1 MHGRTGASPRGRQE
15 AAMTYDLKIT
25 GGTIVDGSGKPG
37 FAGDLGIKDGKVVA
51 LGKADGP
58 AATTI
63 DARGKIVSPGFVDV
77 HTHYDAQI
85 LWDRML
91 SISPWH
97 GVTTTVIGNCGF
109 GVAPTKAIHRK
120 LIMQTLEKVEG
131 MSLEA
136 LEAGLGNAWPFE
148 TFPQYLDTLEKQGTA
163 INIAALFGHTPLRLY
178 VMGEESTERAATP
191 DEIAKMKTLVREAMD
206 AGAIGFGTS
215 VSVSHNGY
223 AGKPVP
229 SRQATVEEMDAL
241 VSVMGELKR
250 GLMQI
255 TIGRDFSTR
264 QVGGVSR
271 TYNAPVTWTALLSY
285 LYGPGGHRKQLDL
298 AAEQR
303 KSGAMVI
310 PQVSCRPLNFEFTFA
325 EPFIFDVMKFMNE
338 LAVEDAK
345 TPGTRRRAYADPAW
359 REKLRRDVTPLFRN
373 WWDRVVI
380 AWAPS
385 ARELEEQ
392 PLADAARK
400 LGRDPV
406 DLALDLALAN
416 DLQARFRMA
425 VMNFDEKEVAELI
438 TDPHTVIALSDA
450 GAHASQLCD
459 ACYSTYLLGHWVREK
474 KTLTIE
480 QAVHQLTQR
489 PAEMFGIT
497 DRGLLAEGRPA
508 DVVVFDPRTVA
519 PGPLKRVYDLP
530 AGADR
535 LVSEATGVDA
545 VIVNGRIIRQN
556 GNDVVAADDRLPGRV
571 LRHGRAA

>member
-1 MHGRTGASPRGRQE
+1 
-15 AAMTYDLKIT
+15 MTYDLKIT
-25 GGTIVDGSGKPG
+25 GGTIVDGTGKPG
-37 FAGDLGIKDGKVVA
+37 FAGDVGIKDGKVVA
-51 LGKADGP
+51 VGKAEG
-58 AATTI
+58 AAEQTV
-63 DARGKIVSPGFVDV
+63 DARGKVVAPGFVDV

-109 GVAPTKAIHRK
+109 GVAPTRAIHRRM
-120 LIMQTLEKVEG
+120 IMQTLEKVEG

-136 LEAGLGNAWPFE
+136 LQAGLGEVWPFE
-148 TFPQYLDTLEKQGTA
+148 TFPQYLDALEKRGSA
-163 INIAALFGHTPLRLY
+163 INVAALFGHTPLRLY
-178 VMGEESTERAATP
+178 VMGEASTERAATP
-191 DEIAKMKTLVREAMD
+191 DEVAAMKKLVREAME

-229 SRQATVEEMDAL
+229 SRQATVEEMDQL
-241 VSVMGELKR
+241 VSVMGEMKR

-255 TIGRDFSTR
+255 TIGRDFSTKHMAE
-264 QVGGVSR
+264 VSR
-271 TYNAPVTWTALLSY
+271 KYGIPVTWTALLSY

-303 KSGAMVI
+303 RSGAMVI

-325 EPFIFDVMKFMNE
+325 EPFIFDTMKFMNE
-338 LAVEDAK
+338 LAAADAREA
-345 TPGTRRRAYADPAW
+345 GTRRRAYADPSW
-359 REKLRRDVTPLFRN
+359 REKLRSEVTPVFQR

-380 AWAPS
+380 AWSPS
-385 ARELEEQ
+385 ARELEEL
-392 PLADAARK
+392 PLAAAAAK
-400 LGRDPV
+400 VGKDPV
-406 DLALDLALAN
+406 DLALDLALAD
-416 DLQARFRMA
+416 DLQTRFRMA

-438 TDPHTVIALSDA
+438 TDPHTIIALSDA
-450 GAHASQLCD
+450 GAHANQLCD
-459 ACYSTYLLGHWVREK
+459 ACYSTHLLGHWVREK
-474 KTLTIE
+474 KTLTVE

-497 DRGLLAEGRPA
+497 DRGVLAEGRPA
-508 DVVVFDPRTVA
+508 DVVVFDPATVA

-535 LVSEATGVDA
+535 LVSEASGIDA
-545 VIVNGRIIRQN
+545 VIVNGRLIRRDN
-556 GNDVVAADDRLPGRV
+556 KDVVAAGDRLPGRL

>member
-1 MHGRTGASPRGRQE
+1 MS
-15 AAMTYDLKIT
+15 YDLKIT
-25 GGTIVDGSGKPG
+25 GGTIVDGTGKAG
-37 FAGDLGIKDGKVVA
+37 FVGDVGIKDGKVVA
-51 LGKADGP
+51 MGKADGP
-58 AATTI
+58 ATTAI
-63 DARGKIVSPGFVDV
+63 DATGKIVSPGFVDV

-91 SISPWH
+91 TISPWH

-120 LIMQTLEKVEG
+120 LILQTLEKVEG
-131 MSLEA
+131 MSLDA
-136 LEAGLGNAWPFE
+136 LHAGLGDVWPFE
-148 TFPQYLDTLEKQGTA
+148 TFPQYLDAVEKRGSA
-163 INIAALFGHTPLRLY
+163 INVAALFGHTPLRMY

-191 DEIAKMKTLVREAMD
+191 DELAAMKKLMREAME

-229 SRQATVEEMDAL
+229 SRQATPEEMDGL
-241 VSVMGELKR
+241 VSVMGEMKR

-255 TIGRDFSTR
+255 TIGREFSTR
-264 QVGGVSR
+264 HMAEVSR
-271 TYNAPVTWTALLSY
+271 KYGVPVTWTALLSY

-338 LAVEDAK
+338 LAIADAK
-345 TPGTRRRAYADPAW
+345 APGTRRHAYADPAW
-359 REKLRRDVTPLFRN
+359 REKLRSEVTPLFQR

-385 ARELEEQ
+385 HKELEEM
-392 PLADAARK
+392 PLAAAAAR
-400 LGRDPV
+400 LGKDPV

-438 TDPHTVIALSDA
+438 TDPHTIIALSDA

-459 ACYSTYLLGHWVREK
+459 ACYSTHLLGHWVRERK
-474 KTLTIE
+474 VFTVE
-480 QAVHQLTQR
+480 EAVHNLTQR

-497 DRGLLAEGRPA
+497 DRGVLAEGRPA
-508 DVVVFDPRTVA
+508 DVVVFDAKTVG
-519 PGPLKRVYDLP
+519 PGPLKRVNDLP

-535 LVSEATGVDA
+535 LVSQASGIDA
-545 VIVNGRIIRQN
+545 VIVNGELIRRDN
-556 GNDVVAADDRLPGRV
+556 KDVFAANDKLPGRL
-571 LRHGRAA
+571 LRSGRAA

>member
-1 MHGRTGASPRGRQE
+1 
-15 AAMTYDLKIT
+15 MTYDLKIT
-25 GGTIVDGSGKPG
+25 GGTIVDGTGKPG
-37 FAGDLGIKDGKVVA
+37 FSGDLGIKDGKVVA

-63 DARGKIVSPGFVDV
+63 DATGKVVSPGFVDV

-109 GVAPTKAIHRK
+109 GVAPTRAIHRK

-131 MSLEA
+131 MSLDA
-136 LEAGLGNAWPFE
+136 LHAGLGDDWPFE
-148 TFPQYLDTLEKQGTA
+148 TFPQYLDALEKRGSA
-163 INIAALFGHTPLRLY
+163 INVAALFGHTPLRMY
-178 VMGEESTERAATP
+178 VMGEESTERAATA
-191 DEIAKMKTLVREAMD
+191 DEIGAMKKLMREAME

-215 VSVSHNGY
+215 VSISHNGY

-241 VSVMGELKR
+241 VSVMGDMKR

-255 TIGRDFSTR
+255 TIGREFSTR
-264 QVGGVSR
+264 HMAEVSR
-271 TYNAPVTWTALLSY
+271 KYGVPVTWTALLSY

-345 TPGTRRRAYADPAW
+345 APGTRRRAYADPAW
-359 REKLRRDVTPLFRN
+359 REKLRSEVTPLFQR

-385 ARELEEQ
+385 AANSKSSRL
-392 PLADAARK
+392 PMPRAK
-400 LGRDPV
+400 LGKDPV

-438 TDPHTVIALSDA
+438 TDPNTIIALSDA

-459 ACYSTYLLGHWVREK
+459 ACYSTYLLGHWVRER
-474 KTLTIE
+474 KTFTIE
-480 QAVHQLTQR
+480 QAVHNLTQR

-497 DRGLLAEGRPA
+497 DRGLLAAGRPA
-508 DVVVFDPRTVA
+508 DVVVFDPKTVG

-535 LVSEATGVDA
+535 LVSEASGIDA
-545 VIVNGRIIRQN
+545 VIVNGKLIRRD
-556 GNDVVAADDRLPGRV
+556 GKDAVAANDKLPGRL
-571 LRHGRAA
+571 LRQGRAA

>member
-1 MHGRTGASPRGRQE
+1 
-15 AAMTYDLKIT
+15 MTFDLKIT
-25 GGTIVDGSGKPG
+25 GGTIVDGTGKPG
-37 FAGDLGIKDGKVVA
+37 FVGDLGIKDGKVVA
-51 LGKADGP
+51 IGKADGP
-58 AATTI
+58 ATKTI
-63 DARGKIVSPGFVDV
+63 DAAGRVVAPGFVDV

-109 GVAPTKAIHRK
+109 GVAPTRAIHRK
-120 LIMQTLEKVEG
+120 LILQTLEKVEG
-131 MSLEA
+131 MSLDA
-136 LEAGLGNAWPFE
+136 LQAGIGDNWPFE
-148 TFPQYLDTLEKQGTA
+148 TFPQYLDALEKRGSA
-163 INIAALFGHTPLRLY
+163 INVAALFGHTPLRMY
-178 VMGEESTERAATP
+178 VMGEESTERAATT
-191 DEIAKMKTLVREAMD
+191 DELTAMKKLMREAMD

-229 SRQATVEEMDAL
+229 SRQATPEEMDAL
-241 VSVMGELKR
+241 VSVMGDMKR

-255 TIGRDFSTR
+255 TIGREFSTR
-264 QVGGVSR
+264 HMAEVSR
-271 TYNAPVTWTALLSY
+271 KYQVPVTWTALLSH

-338 LAVEDAK
+338 LAVAEARQ
-345 TPGTRRRAYADPAW
+345 PGTRRRAYADPAW
-359 REKLRRDVTPLFRN
+359 REKLRSEVTPLFQR

-385 ARELEEQ
+385 AKELEEQ
-392 PLADAARK
+392 PLAVAAAR
-400 LGRDPV
+400 LGKDPV

-438 TDPHTVIALSDA
+438 TDPHTIIALSDA

-459 ACYSTYLLGHWVREK
+459 ACYSTYLLGHCVRERK
-474 KTLTIE
+474 VFTIE
-480 QAVHQLTQR
+480 QAVHNLTQR

-497 DRGLLAEGRPA
+497 DRGVLAEGKPA
-508 DVVVFDPRTVA
+508 DIVVFNPKTVG
-519 PGPLKRVYDLP
+519 PGPLKRVYDMP

-535 LVSEATGVDA
+535 LVSDASGIDA
-545 VIVNGRIIRQN
+545 VIVNGKLIRRDN
-556 GNDVVAADDRLPGRV
+556 KDVVAANDKLPGRL
-571 LRHGRAA
+571 LRQGRAA

>member
-1 MHGRTGASPRGRQE
+1 
-15 AAMTYDLKIT
+15 MTYDLKIT
-25 GGTIVDGSGKPG
+25 GGTIVDGTGKPG
-37 FAGDLGIKDGKVVA
+37 FTGDLGVKDGKVVA
-51 LGKADGP
+51 LGKAGGP
-58 AATTI
+58 AGTTI
-63 DARGKIVSPGFVDV
+63 DATGKVVSPGFVDV

-109 GVAPTKAIHRK
+109 GVAPTRAIHRK

-131 MSLEA
+131 MSLDA
-136 LEAGLGNAWPFE
+136 LHAGLGDDWPFE
-148 TFPQYLDTLEKQGTA
+148 TFPQYLDSLEKRGSA
-163 INIAALFGHTPLRLY
+163 INVAALFGHTPLRMY
-178 VMGEESTERAATP
+178 VMGEQSTERAATA
-191 DEIAKMKTLVREAMD
+191 DEIGAMKKLMREAME

-215 VSVSHNGY
+215 VSISHNGY

-241 VSVMGELKR
+241 VSVMGDMKR

-255 TIGRDFSTR
+255 TIGREFSTR
-264 QVGGVSR
+264 HMAEVSR
-271 TYNAPVTWTALLSY
+271 KYGVPVTWTALLSY

-338 LAVEDAK
+338 LAVEDSK
-345 TPGTRRRAYADPAW
+345 SPGTRRRAYADPAW
-359 REKLRRDVTPLFRN
+359 REKLRSEVTPLFQR

-392 PLADAARK
+392 PLAVAAAK
-400 LGRDPV
+400 LGKDPV
-406 DLALDLALAN
+406 DLALDIALAS

-438 TDPHTVIALSDA
+438 TDPNTIIALSDA

-459 ACYSTYLLGHWVREK
+459 ACYSTYLLGHWVRER
-474 KTLTIE
+474 KTFTIE
-480 QAVHQLTQR
+480 QAVHNLTQR

-497 DRGLLAEGRPA
+497 DRGLLAPGRPA
-508 DVVVFDPRTVA
+508 DVVVFDPKTVG

-535 LVSEATGVDA
+535 LVSEASGIDA
-545 VIVNGRIIRQN
+545 VIVNGKLIRRD
-556 GNDVVAADDRLPGRV
+556 GKDAVAANDQLPGRL
-571 LRHGRAA
+571 LRQGRAA

>member
-1 MHGRTGASPRGRQE
+1 
-15 AAMTYDLKIT
+15 MTYDLKIT
-25 GGTIVDGSGKPG
+25 GGTIVDGTGKPG
-37 FAGDLGIKDGKVVA
+37 FIGDLGIKDGKVVA
-51 LGKADGP
+51 LGKAEG
-58 AATTI
+58 AATTTI
-63 DARGKIVSPGFVDV
+63 DAKGKIVSPGFVDV

-109 GVAPTKAIHRK
+109 GVAPTRAAHRK
-120 LIMQTLEKVEG
+120 IIMQTLEKVEG

-136 LEAGLGNAWPFE
+136 LEAGLGTAWPFE
-148 TFPQYLDTLEKQGTA
+148 TFPQYLDTLEKRGSA

-191 DEIAKMKTLVREAMD
+191 DEIGKMKMLVREAMD

-215 VSVSHNGY
+215 VSVSHSGY
-223 AGKPVP
+223 GGKPVP
-229 SRQATVEEMDAL
+229 SRQATVEEMDQL

-264 QVGGVSR
+264 HMAEVSR
-271 TYNAPVTWTALLSY
+271 KYNIPVTWTALLSH

-310 PQVSCRPLNFEFTFA
+310 PQVSCRPLNFEVTFA
-325 EPFIFDVMKFMNE
+325 EPFIFDVMPFMNE
-338 LAVEDAK
+338 LAKADAK
-345 TPGTRRRAYADPAW
+345 EPGTRRRAYADPAW
-359 REKLRRDVTPLFRN
+359 REKLRSEVTPLFRN

-380 AWAPS
+380 AWSPS
-385 ARELEEQ
+385 HRELEEM
-392 PLADAARK
+392 PLAAAAAK
-400 LGRDPV
+400 LGKDPV
-406 DLALDLALAN
+406 DLALDISLAD
-416 DLQARFRMA
+416 DLLTRFRMA

-438 TDPHTVIALSDA
+438 TDPNTIIALSDA

-459 ACYSTYLLGHWVREK
+459 ACYSTHLLGHWVRDRK
-474 KTLTIE
+474 VFTLE
-480 QAVHQLTQR
+480 EAVHNLTQR

-497 DRGLLAEGRPA
+497 DRGVLAEGRPA
-508 DVVVFDPRTVA
+508 DVVVFDPKTVN
-519 PGPLKRVYDLP
+519 PGPLRRVHDMP

-535 LVSEATGVDA
+535 LVSEASGIEA
-545 VIVNGRIIRQN
+545 VVVNGKLIRQN
-556 GNDVVAADDRLPGRV
+556 NKDTIAANDKLPGRL

>member
-1 MHGRTGASPRGRQE
+1 MS
-15 AAMTYDLKIT
+15 YDLKIT
-25 GGTIVDGSGKPG
+25 GGTIVDGTGKAG
-37 FAGDLGIKDGKVVA
+37 FAGDVGIKDGKLVA

-58 AATTI
+58 ATRTI
-63 DARGKIVSPGFVDV
+63 DATGKVVSPGFVDV

-120 LIMQTLEKVEG
+120 LILQTLEKVEG
-131 MSLEA
+131 MSLDA
-136 LEAGLGNAWPFE
+136 LQAGLGDVWPFE
-148 TFPQYLDTLEKQGTA
+148 TFPQYLDTVEKRGSA
-163 INIAALFGHTPLRLY
+163 INIAALFGHTPLRMY
-178 VMGEESTERAATP
+178 VMGEASTERAATP
-191 DEIAKMKTLVREAMD
+191 DELGAMKKLMREAME

-229 SRQATVEEMDAL
+229 SRQATPEEMDGL
-241 VSVMGELKR
+241 VSVMGEMKR

-255 TIGRDFSTR
+255 TIGREFSTR
-264 QVGGVSR
+264 HMAEVSR
-271 TYNAPVTWTALLSY
+271 KYNVPVTWTALLSY

-303 KSGAMVI
+303 RSGAMVI

-338 LAVEDAK
+338 LAIADAK
-345 TPGTRRRAYADPAW
+345 EPGTRRRAYGDPAW
-359 REKLRRDVTPLFRN
+359 REKLRSEVTPLFQN

-385 ARELEEQ
+385 ARELEEM
-392 PLADAARK
+392 PLSEAAHK
-400 LGRDPV
+400 MGKDPV

-416 DLQARFRMA
+416 DLKARFRMA

-438 TDPHTVIALSDA
+438 TDPHTIIALSDA
-450 GAHASQLCD
+450 GAHANQLCD

-480 QAVHQLTQR
+480 EAVHHLTQR

-497 DRGLLAEGRPA
+497 DRGVLAEGRPA
-508 DVVVFDPRTVA
+508 DVVVFDAATVG

-535 LVSEATGVDA
+535 LVAEANGIDS
-545 VIVNGRIIRQN
+545 VIVNGRLIRQN
-556 GNDVVAADDRLPGRV
+556 NKDALGDNDRLPGRL
-571 LRHGRAA
+571 LRHGHAT

>member
-1 MHGRTGASPRGRQE
+1 MSF
-15 AAMTYDLKIT
+15 DLKIT

-37 FAGDLGIKDGKVVA
+37 FVGDLGIKDGKVAA

-58 AATTI
+58 ATTTI
-63 DARGKIVSPGFVDV
+63 DAKGKIVSPGFVDV

-109 GVAPTKAIHRK
+109 GVAPTRPLHRK

-136 LEAGLGNAWPFE
+136 LEAGLGVNWPFE
-148 TFPQYLDTLEKQGTA
+148 TFPQYLDALEKRGAA
-163 INIAALFGHTPLRLY
+163 INVAALFGHTPLRLY
-178 VMGEESTERAATP
+178 VMGEESTERAATA
-191 DEIAKMKTLVREAMD
+191 DEIATMKKLVREAMD
-206 AGAIGFGTS
+206 AGAIGFGSS
-215 VSVSHNGY
+215 VAVSHNGY

-229 SRQATVEEMDAL
+229 SRQATVEEMDQL

-264 QVGGVSR
+264 HMAEVSR
-271 TYNAPVTWTALLSY
+271 KYGVPVTWTALLSY

-303 KSGAMVI
+303 KSGALVI

-345 TPGTRRRAYADPAW
+345 TPGARRRAYADPGW
-359 REKLRRDVTPLFRN
+359 REKLRSEVTPLFRN

-392 PLADAARK
+392 PLAAAAAK
-400 LGRDPV
+400 LGKDPV
-406 DLALDLALAN
+406 DLALDLALAS

-474 KTLTIE
+474 KTLTLE

-508 DVVVFDPRTVA
+508 DVVVFDPETVA

-535 LVSEATGVDA
+535 LVSEASGIEA
-545 VIVNGRIIRQN
+545 VVVNGRMIRQN
-556 GNDVVAADDRLPGRV
+556 GKDVVTADDKLPGRV
-571 LRHGRAA
+571 LRHGHA

>member
-1 MHGRTGASPRGRQE
+1 MQE
-15 AAMTYDLKIT
+15 QAMSFDLKIT
-25 GGTIVDGSGKPG
+25 GGTIVDGTGKPG
-37 FAGDLGIKDGKVVA
+37 FIGDVGIKQGKVVA

-58 AATTI
+58 ATTTI
-63 DARGKIVSPGFVDV
+63 EAAGKVVSPGFVDV
-77 HTHYDAQI
+77 HTHYDAQV
-85 LWDRML
+85 LWDRLL

-136 LEAGLGNAWPFE
+136 LEAGLGTDWPFE
-148 TFPQYLDTLEKQGTA
+148 TFPQYLDTLEKRGSA

-178 VMGEESTERAATP
+178 VMGEESTERAATT
-191 DEIAKMKTLVREAMD
+191 DEIARMKTLVREAMD

-223 AGKPVP
+223 GGKPVP
-229 SRQATVEEMDAL
+229 SRPATGEEMASL

-255 TIGRDFSTR
+255 TIGRDFSPR
-264 QVGGVSR
+264 HMAEVSR
-271 TYNAPVTWTALLSY
+271 KYGVPVTWTALLSH

-303 KSGAMVI
+303 RSGAMVI

-338 LAVEDAK
+338 LAIEDARA
-345 TPGTRRRAYADPAW
+345 PGTRRRAYADPAW
-359 REKLRRDVTPLFRN
+359 REKLRSEVTPLFRN
-373 WWDRVVI
+373 WWDRVII

-392 PLADAARK
+392 PLSAAAAK
-400 LGRDPV
+400 LGKDPV
-406 DLALDLALAN
+406 DLALDLALAD
-416 DLQARFRMA
+416 DLRTRFRMA

-438 TDPHTVIALSDA
+438 TDPNTIIALSDA
-450 GAHASQLCD
+450 GAHANQLCD
-459 ACYSTYLLGHWVREK
+459 ACYSTHLLAHWVRARG
-474 KTLTIE
+474 TFTIE
-480 QAVHQLTQR
+480 QAVHNLTQR
-489 PAEMFGIT
+489 PAETFGIT
-497 DRGLLAEGRPA
+497 DRGVLAEGRPA
-508 DVVVFDPRTVA
+508 DVVVFDPETVG

-535 LVSEATGVDA
+535 LVSEAHGIAA
-545 VIVNGRIIRQN
+545 VIVNGQVIRRD
-556 GNDVVAADDRLPGRV
+556 GKDAVAANDRLPGRV
-571 LRHGRAA
+571 LRNGRAA

>member
-1 MHGRTGASPRGRQE
+1 
-15 AAMTYDLKIT
+15 MTYDLKIT
-25 GGTIVDGSGKPG
+25 GGTIVDGTGKAG
-37 FAGDLGIKDGKVVA
+37 FTGDLGITDGRVVA
-51 LGKADGP
+51 VGKAEG
-58 AATTI
+58 AATTTI
-63 DARGKIVSPGFVDV
+63 DATGKVVSPGFVDV

-109 GVAPTKAIHRK
+109 GVAPTRAIHCK
-120 LIMQTLEKVEG
+120 MIMQTLEKVEG

-136 LEAGLGNAWPFE
+136 LQAGLGEAWPFE
-148 TFPQYLDTLEKQGTA
+148 TFPQYLDALEKRGSA
-163 INIAALFGHTPLRLY
+163 INVAALFGHTPLRLY
-178 VMGEESTERAATP
+178 VMGEASTERAANA
-191 DEIAKMKTLVREAMD
+191 DEVAAMKKLVREAME

-229 SRQATVEEMDAL
+229 SRQATPEEMDAL
-241 VSVMGELKR
+241 VSVMGEMKR

-255 TIGRDFSTR
+255 TIGRDFSTKHMAE
-264 QVGGVSR
+264 VSR
-271 TYNAPVTWTALLSY
+271 KYGIPVTWTALLSY

-303 KSGAMVI
+303 RSGALVI

-325 EPFIFDVMKFMNE
+325 EPFIFDTMKFMNE
-338 LAVEDAK
+338 LAAADAK
-345 TPGTRRRAYADPAW
+345 EPGTRRRAYADPAW
-359 REKLRRDVTPLFRN
+359 REKLRSEVSPIFRN

-380 AWAPS
+380 AWSPS
-385 ARELEEQ
+385 ARELEEM
-392 PLADAARK
+392 PLAAAAAK
-400 LGRDPV
+400 VGKDPV
-406 DLALDLALAN
+406 DLALDIALAD
-416 DLQARFRMA
+416 DLQTRFRMA
-425 VMNFDEKEVAELI
+425 VMNFDETEVAELI
-438 TDPHTVIALSDA
+438 TDPHTIIALSDA
-450 GAHASQLCD
+450 GAHANQLCD
-459 ACYSTYLLGHWVREK
+459 ACYSTHLLGHWVREK
-474 KTLTIE
+474 KTMTIE

-497 DRGLLAEGRPA
+497 DRGVLAEGRPA
-508 DVVVFDPRTVA
+508 DAVVFDPKTVA

-535 LVSEATGVDA
+535 LVSEASGIDA
-545 VIVNGRIIRQN
+545 VIVNGRLIRQ
-556 GNDVVAADDRLPGRV
+556 GNKDVVAADDKLPGRL

>member
-1 MHGRTGASPRGRQE
+1 
-15 AAMTYDLKIT
+15 MTYDLKIT
-25 GGTIVDGSGKPG
+25 GGTIADGSGKPG
-37 FAGDLGIKDGKVVA
+37 FTGDLGIKDGKVVA

-63 DARGKIVSPGFVDV
+63 DARGKVVSPGFVDV

-136 LEAGLGNAWPFE
+136 LEAGLGTNWPFE
-148 TFPQYLDTLEKQGTA
+148 TFPQYLDALDKRGSA
-163 INIAALFGHTPLRLY
+163 INVAALFGHTPLRLY
-178 VMGEESTERAATP
+178 VMGEESTERAATA
-191 DEIAKMKTLVREAMD
+191 DEIKAMKKLVREAME

-215 VSVSHNGY
+215 VSISHNGY

-241 VSVMGELKR
+241 VSVMGDMKR

-255 TIGRDFSTR
+255 TIGRDFSTKHMAE
-264 QVGGVSR
+264 VSR
-271 TYNAPVTWTALLSY
+271 KYGVPVTWTALLSH

-303 KSGAMVI
+303 KSGALVI

-345 TPGTRRRAYADPAW
+345 NPGTRRRAYADPAW
-359 REKLRRDVTPLFRN
+359 REKLRSELTPLFRN

-392 PLADAARK
+392 PLADVARK
-400 LGRDPV
+400 LGKDPV

-425 VMNFDEKEVAELI
+425 VMNFDETEVAELI

-480 QAVHQLTQR
+480 EAVHQLTQR

-508 DVVVFDPRTVA
+508 DVVVFDPATVA

-545 VIVNGRIIRQN
+545 VIVNGKVIRRN
-556 GNDVVAADDRLPGRV
+556 GKDAVAGNDKLPGRV

>member
-1 MHGRTGASPRGRQE
+1 MSF
-15 AAMTYDLKIT
+15 DLKIT
-25 GGTIVDGSGKPG
+25 GGTIVDGTGKPG
-37 FAGDLGIKDGKVVA
+37 LVGDVGIKDGRVVA
-51 LGKADGP
+51 LGQADGP
-58 AATTI
+58 ATTTI
-63 DARGKIVSPGFVDV
+63 DAAGKVVSPGFVDV
-77 HTHYDAQI
+77 HTHYDAQV

-109 GVAPTKAIHRK
+109 GVAPTRAIHRK

-136 LEAGLGNAWPFE
+136 LEAGLGTDWPFE
-148 TFPQYLDTLEKQGTA
+148 TFPQYLDTLEKRGSA
-163 INIAALFGHTPLRLY
+163 INIAALFGHTPLRMY

-191 DEIAKMKTLVREAMD
+191 DEIGKMKKLVREAME

-215 VSVSHNGY
+215 VAVSHNGY

-229 SRQATVEEMDAL
+229 SRQATVEEMDSL
-241 VSVMGELKR
+241 VSVMGEMKR

-264 QVGGVSR
+264 HMAEVSR
-271 TYNAPVTWTALLSY
+271 KYGVPVTWTALLSY

-303 KSGAMVI
+303 KSGALVI

-338 LAVEDAK
+338 LAREDAK
-345 TPGTRRRAYADPAW
+345 APGTRRRAYADPAW
-359 REKLRRDVTPLFRN
+359 REKLRSEVTPLFRN

-385 ARELEEQ
+385 HRELEEQ
-392 PLADAARK
+392 PLGSAAAR
-400 LGRDPV
+400 LGKDPV
-406 DLALDLALAN
+406 DLALDIALAS

-425 VMNFDEKEVAELI
+425 VMNFDEQEVAELI
-438 TDPHTVIALSDA
+438 TDPNTIIALSDA

-459 ACYSTYLLGHWVREK
+459 ACYSTYLLGHWVRERG
-474 KTLTIE
+474 TLSLE
-480 QAVHQLTQR
+480 QAVHHLTQR
-489 PAEMFGIT
+489 PAETFGIT
-497 DRGLLAEGRPA
+497 DRGVLAEGRPA
-508 DVVVFDPRTVA
+508 DVVVFDPATVG

-535 LVSEATGVDA
+535 LVSEAHGIQA
-545 VIVNGRIIRQN
+545 VIVNGQIIRRD
-556 GNDVVAADDRLPGRV
+556 GKDAVKDKLPGRV
-571 LRHGRAA
+571 LRGGRATA

>member
-1 MHGRTGASPRGRQE
+1 MS
-15 AAMTYDLKIT
+15 YDLKIT
-25 GGTIVDGSGKPG
+25 GGTIVDGSGNPG
-37 FAGDLGIKDGKVVA
+37 FAGDLGIKDGKIA
-51 LGKADGP
+51 SLGKAGGP
-58 AATTI
+58 ATTTI
-63 DARGKIVSPGFVDV
+63 DAKGKIVSPGFVDV

-109 GVAPTKAIHRK
+109 GVAPTRAAHRK

-136 LEAGLGNAWPFE
+136 LEAGLGIDWPFE
-148 TFPQYLDTLEKQGTA
+148 TFPQYLDALEKRGAA

-178 VMGEESTERAATP
+178 VMGEESTERAATA
-191 DEIAKMKTLVREAMD
+191 DEIATMKKLVREAME

-215 VSVSHNGY
+215 VAASHNGY

-229 SRQATVEEMDAL
+229 SRQATVEEMDQL

-264 QVGGVSR
+264 HMAEVSR
-271 TYNAPVTWTALLSY
+271 KYGVPVTWTALLSY

-303 KSGAMVI
+303 KSGALVI

-359 REKLRRDVTPLFRN
+359 REKLRSEVTPLFRN
-373 WWDRVVI
+373 WWDRVIV

-392 PLADAARK
+392 PLAVAAAK
-400 LGRDPV
+400 LGKDPV
-406 DLALDLALAN
+406 DLALDLALAS

-474 KTLTIE
+474 KTLTLE

-545 VIVNGRIIRQN
+545 VIVNGRVIRQN
-556 GNDVVAADDRLPGRV
+556 GKDAVAADDKLPGRV
-571 LRHGRAA
+571 LRHGHA

>member
-1 MHGRTGASPRGRQE
+1 MG
-15 AAMTYDLKIT
+15 YDLKIT
-25 GGTIVDGSGKPG
+25 GGTIVDGTGRPG
-37 FAGDLGIKDGKVVA
+37 FIGDLAIEGGKVVA
-51 LGKADGP
+51 MGKAAGP
-58 AATTI
+58 ATTTI
-63 DARGKIVSPGFVDV
+63 DATGKIVSPGFVDV
-77 HTHYDAQI
+77 HTHYDAQV
-85 LWDRML
+85 LWDRLL

-120 LIMQTLEKVEG
+120 LILQTLEKVEG
-131 MSLEA
+131 MSLDA
-136 LEAGLGNAWPFE
+136 LQEGLGDVWPFE
-148 TFPQYLDTLEKQGTA
+148 TFPQYLDAVEKRGAA
-163 INIAALFGHTPLRLY
+163 INIAALFGHTPLRMY
-178 VMGEESTERAATP
+178 VMGEEATERASTP
-191 DEIAKMKTLVREAMD
+191 DELVAMKRLMREAME

-229 SRQATVEEMDAL
+229 SRQATVEEMDGL
-241 VSVMGELKR
+241 VSVMGEMKR

-255 TIGRDFSTR
+255 TIGREFSTR
-264 QVGGVSR
+264 HMAEVSR
-271 TYNAPVTWTALLSY
+271 KYGVPVTWTALLSY
-285 LYGPGGHRKQLDL
+285 LYGPGGHRKQLAL
-298 AAEQR
+298 AEEQR
-303 KSGAMVI
+303 RSGAIVI

-338 LAVEDAK
+338 LAVTDAK
-345 TPGTRRRAYADPAW
+345 APGARRQAYADPAW
-359 REKLRRDVTPLFRN
+359 REKLRSEVTPLFQK

-385 ARELEEQ
+385 ARELEEM
-392 PLADAARK
+392 PLVAAAAR
-400 LGRDPV
+400 LGKDPV

-438 TDPHTVIALSDA
+438 TDPNTIIALSDA

-459 ACYSTYLLGHWVREK
+459 ACYSTYLLGHWVRDRK
-474 KTLTIE
+474 VFTLE
-480 QAVHQLTQR
+480 QAVHNLTQR

-508 DVVVFDPRTVA
+508 DVVVFDASTVG
-519 PGPLKRVYDLP
+519 PGPLKRVHDMP

-535 LVSEATGVDA
+535 LVSEARGIDA
-545 VIVNGRIIRQN
+545 VIVNGTLIRRDN
-556 GNDVVAADDRLPGRV
+556 KDVFAANDRLPGRL
-571 LRHGRAA
+571 LRGGKAA

>member
-1 MHGRTGASPRGRQE
+1 MS
-15 AAMTYDLKIT
+15 YDLKIT
-25 GGTIVDGSGKPG
+25 GGTIVDGTGKAG
-37 FAGDLGIKDGKVVA
+37 FVGDVGIKDGKVVA
-51 LGKADGP
+51 MGKADG
-58 AATTI
+58 AATTTI
-63 DARGKIVSPGFVDV
+63 DATGKVVSPGFVDV

-91 SISPWH
+91 TISPWH

-109 GVAPTKAIHRK
+109 GVAPTKAIHRR
-120 LIMQTLEKVEG
+120 LILQTLEKVEG
-131 MSLEA
+131 MSLAA
-136 LEAGLGNAWPFE
+136 LQAGLSDVWPFE
-148 TFPQYLDTLEKQGTA
+148 TFPQYLDAVEKRGSA
-163 INIAALFGHTPLRLY
+163 INVAALFGHTPLRMY
-178 VMGEESTERAATP
+178 VMGEASTERAATA
-191 DEIAKMKTLVREAMD
+191 DEIGAMKKLMREAME

-229 SRQATVEEMDAL
+229 SRQAAVEEMDSL
-241 VSVMGELKR
+241 VSVMGEMKR

-255 TIGRDFSTR
+255 TIGREFSTR
-264 QVGGVSR
+264 HMAEVSR
-271 TYNAPVTWTALLSY
+271 KYGVPVTWTALLSH

-303 KSGAMVI
+303 RSGAMVI

-345 TPGTRRRAYADPAW
+345 APGTRRRAYADPVW
-359 REKLRRDVTPLFRN
+359 REKLRSEVTPLFQR

-385 ARELEEQ
+385 AREFEEM
-392 PLADAARK
+392 PLATAATK
-400 LGRDPV
+400 LGKDPV

-438 TDPHTVIALSDA
+438 TDPHTIIALSDA

-459 ACYSTYLLGHWVREK
+459 ACYSTHLLGHWVREK
-474 KTLTIE
+474 KTLTVE
-480 QAVHQLTQR
+480 EAVHQLTQR

-508 DVVVFDPRTVA
+508 DVVVFDAATVG

-535 LVSEATGVDA
+535 LVSEASGIDA
-545 VIVNGRIIRQN
+545 VIVNGELIRQN
-556 GNDVVAADDRLPGRV
+556 NKDAFGANDKLPGRL

>member
-1 MHGRTGASPRGRQE
+1 
-15 AAMTYDLKIT
+15 MTYDLKIT
-25 GGTIVDGSGKPG
+25 GGTIVDGTGKSG
-37 FAGDLGIKDGKVVA
+37 FSGDLGIKDGKVVA
-51 LGKADGP
+51 LGKVDGP
-58 AATTI
+58 AAATI
-63 DARGKIVSPGFVDV
+63 DATGKVVSPGFVDV

-91 SISPWH
+91 TISPWH
-97 GVTTTVIGNCGF
+97 GITTTVIGNCGF

-131 MSLEA
+131 MSLDA
-136 LEAGLGNAWPFE
+136 LHAGLGDDWPFE
-148 TFPQYLDTLEKQGTA
+148 TFPQYLDALEKRGSA
-163 INIAALFGHTPLRLY
+163 INVAALFGHTPLRMY
-178 VMGEESTERAATP
+178 VMGEESTERAATA
-191 DEIAKMKTLVREAMD
+191 DEIGAMKKLMREAME

-229 SRQATVEEMDAL
+229 SRQATVDEMDAL
-241 VSVMGELKR
+241 VSVMGDMKR

-255 TIGRDFSTR
+255 TIGREFSTR
-264 QVGGVSR
+264 HMAEVSR
-271 TYNAPVTWTALLSY
+271 KYGVPVTWTALLSY

-303 KSGAMVI
+303 KSGALVI

-338 LAVEDAK
+338 LTVEDARS
-345 TPGTRRRAYADPAW
+345 PGARRRAYADPAW
-359 REKLRRDVTPLFRN
+359 RRKFTAELTPLFQR
-373 WWDRVVI
+373 WWDRTVI

-385 ARELEEQ
+385 AKELEEQ
-392 PLADAARK
+392 PLALAAAK
-400 LGRDPV
+400 LGKDPV
-406 DLALDLALAN
+406 DLALDLALAS

-438 TDPHTVIALSDA
+438 TDPHTIIALSDA

-459 ACYSTYLLGHWVREK
+459 ACYSTYLLGHWVRDK
-474 KTLTIE
+474 KTFTIE
-480 QAVHQLTQR
+480 QAVHNLTQR

-497 DRGLLAEGRPA
+497 DRGLLAPGRPA
-508 DVVVFDPRTVA
+508 DVVVFDPKTVG
-519 PGPLKRVYDLP
+519 PGPLKRVHDLP

-535 LVSEATGVDA
+535 LVSEASGIDA
-545 VIVNGRIIRQN
+545 VIVNGQLIRRN
-556 GNDVVAADDRLPGRV
+556 GKDAIADNDKLPGRL
-571 LRHGRAA
+571 LRHGCAA

>member
-1 MHGRTGASPRGRQE
+1 
-15 AAMTYDLKIT
+15 MTYDLKIT
-25 GGTIVDGSGKPG
+25 GGTIIDGTGKAG
-37 FAGDLGIKDGKVVA
+37 FKGDLGISGGKVVA
-51 LGKADGP
+51 MGKAEGP
-58 AATTI
+58 ATTTI
-63 DARGKIVSPGFVDV
+63 DATGRVVAPGFVDV
-77 HTHYDAQI
+77 HTHYDAQV

-109 GVAPTKAIHRK
+109 GVAPTRAIHRK
-120 LIMQTLEKVEG
+120 MILQTLEKVEG
-131 MSLEA
+131 MSLDA
-136 LEAGLGNAWPFE
+136 LQAGLGDAWPFE
-148 TFPQYLDTLEKQGTA
+148 TFPQYLDTLEKQGVA
-163 INIAALFGHTPLRLY
+163 INVAALFGHTPLRLF
-178 VMGEESTERAATP
+178 VMGEESTERAATG
-191 DEIAKMKTLVREAMD
+191 DEIAAMKKLVHEAME

-229 SRQATVEEMDAL
+229 SRQATVEEMDAM
-241 VSVMGELKR
+241 VSVLGEMKR

-264 QVGGVSR
+264 HMAEVSR
-271 TYNAPVTWTALLSY
+271 KYGVPVTWTALLSY

-303 KSGAMVI
+303 KSGALVI

-338 LAVEDAK
+338 LAAADAAS
-345 TPGTRRRAYADPAW
+345 PGARRRAYADPAW
-359 REKLRRDVTPLFRN
+359 REKLRSEVTPVFRN

-392 PLADAARK
+392 PLADAARR
-400 LGRDPV
+400 LGKDPV
-406 DLALDLALAN
+406 DLAMDLVLAN

-425 VMNFDEKEVAELI
+425 VLNFDEKEVAELI
-438 TDPHTVIALSDA
+438 TDPNTIIALSDA
-450 GAHASQLCD
+450 GAHANQLCD
-459 ACYSTYLLGHWVREK
+459 ACYSTHLLAHWVRGNGTF
-474 KTLTIE
+474 TLE
-480 QAVHQLTQR
+480 QAVHNLTQR
-489 PAEMFGIT
+489 PAELFGIT
-497 DRGLLAEGRPA
+497 DRGVLAEGRPA
-508 DVVVFDPRTVA
+508 DVVVFDPATVG
-519 PGPLKRVYDLP
+519 PGPLQRVYDLP

-535 LVSEATGVDA
+535 LVAEARGIDA
-545 VIVNGRIIRQN
+545 VIVNGTLIRRD
-556 GNDVVAADDRLPGRV
+556 GKDAVAANDKLPGRL